1 MHTWLQG
8 FAHRTTIGVGIF
20 LLTGAL
26 ALVIALITVSYQSFR
41 AALAN
46 PVDALMFE

>member
-8 FAHRTTIGVGIF
+8 FIHRTSIGVGIF

-26 ALVIALITVSYQSFR
+26 ALVIALLMVSYQSIR
-41 AALAN
+41 AALTN
-46 PVDALMFE
+46 PVDALRFE